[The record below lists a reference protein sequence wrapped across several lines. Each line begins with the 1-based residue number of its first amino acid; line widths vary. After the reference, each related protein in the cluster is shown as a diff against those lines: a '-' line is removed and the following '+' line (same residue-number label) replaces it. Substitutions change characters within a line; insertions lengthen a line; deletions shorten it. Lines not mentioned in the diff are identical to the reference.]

1 MNVKLYMIIGALAI
15 SFGAQAQSKVWS
27 LQQCV
32 DTAVARNRTV
42 KQQTITKKNREIAYN
57 QARENLLPNLNA
69 SASQNW
75 NFGRSLGA
83 DNTYSSTNS
92 SNMSFGISSSITLFD
107 GMKMKYNIDQTKAE
121 MKASEA
127 DLDKT
132 RQDIML
138 NVALGYM
145 QILLNKELL
154 QVAEDQLNITRTK
167 IEQRKLLVSSGK
179 LAEGELLDLVAQEAK
194 EDMSRLQAENTLNL
208 SLLDLAQLLELD
220 DFSNFNVEVPDKL
233 SENELQ
239 MLSADEVYRS
249 ALTHRPE
256 IKGAE
261 YRVQSNEY
269 NLQIAR
275 SGYYPTLTFGASY
288 GSGYYRV
295 SKAPNPSFSQ
305 QFNDN
310 MRTQFGFNLSI
321 PIFNRFEVRNSVRTA
336 QLNLDNSHVGV
347 DNARIELRKNI
358 QQAYYNAV
366 GAKARWDAA
375 VKSEAASREAYRFAN
390 QKYEAGRASIY
401 ELYQAKSNL
410 TQVLGEEAQAKY
422 QYYFRV
428 KVLEYMK

>member
-1 MNVKLYMIIGALAI
+1 MGALAV
-15 SFGAQAQSKVWS
+15 SFCAEAQSKEWT

-42 KQQTITKKNREIAYN
+42 KQQTITKKNREIAYD
-57 QARENLLPNLNA
+57 QARKNLLPNLNA
-69 SASQNW
+69 SATQNW
-75 NFGRSLGA
+75 TYGRSLGA
-83 DNTYSSTNS
+83 DNVYSASNS
-92 SNMSFGISSSITLFD
+92 SSMSFGINSSLTLFD
-107 GMKMKYNIDQTKAE
+107 GMKMKYNIDVARAN

-127 DLDKT
+127 DLDKI
-132 RQDIML
+132 RQDLML

-154 QVAEDQLNITRTK
+154 QVAQDQLNITRTK
-167 IEQRKLLVSSGK
+167 IEQRKVLVDAGK

-220 DFSNFNVEVPDKL
+220 DFSNFDVVVPEKL
-233 SENELQ
+233 SESDLQ
-239 MLSADEVYRS
+239 MLSADEVFRS

-261 YRVQSNEY
+261 YLVKSSEYSLKVAQS
-269 NLQIAR
+269 A
-275 SGYYPTLTFGASY
+275 YYPTLSLGASY
-288 GSGYYRV
+288 GSGYYRM
-295 SKAPNPSFSQ
+295 SKATNPSFAQ
-305 QFNDN
+305 QLGDN
-310 MRTQFGFNLSI
+310 KQTQFGLTLSV
-321 PIFNRFEVRNSVRTA
+321 PIFNKFEVRNGVRTA
-336 QLNLDNSHVGV
+336 QLNVSSSKVNV
-347 DNARIELRKNI
+347 DNAKIELRKNI

-375 VKSEAASREAYRFAN
+375 LKSETASREAYRYAN

-428 KVLEYMK
+428 KVLEYLK